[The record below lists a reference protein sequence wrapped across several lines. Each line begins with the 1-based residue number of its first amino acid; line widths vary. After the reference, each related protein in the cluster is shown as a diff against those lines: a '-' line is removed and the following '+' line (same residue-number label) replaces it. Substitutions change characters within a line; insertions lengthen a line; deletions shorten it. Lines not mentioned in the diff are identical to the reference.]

1 MVIFFVDL
9 KVVLLEFHLKNLPI
23 CIATFTRYYS
33 IVGLVYIQ
41 GMSEPGADPYS
52 QVKSMDKRRAEPE
65 KIRIWRE
72 EQAELLKKKGVFYF
86 QFMCVTHWI
95 DYTVFVLK
103 GTWLLISNRKS
114 HMPCQTTRK
123 SLILDDLEGQYTLL
137 WVNRV
142 S

>member
-86 QFMCVTHWI
+86 QFMCVTH
-95 DYTVFVLK
+95 
-103 GTWLLISNRKS
+103 
-114 HMPCQTTRK
+114 
-123 SLILDDLEGQYTLL
+123 
-137 WVNRV
+137 
-142 S
+142 